1 VWWWNEVTTEF
12 INTGTVDLKAVGY
25 SAAIDAALAAVT
37 FGAAR
42 FFKGRQLAKAGAGRA
57 GPIANEV
64 QEGRASARL
73 STNSSML
80 NSEQELGVANAERF
94 NNALTGNNLEAV
106 TDVTNGWDPV
116 RIRVGEKGPKL
127 VLNQNEYIEVYL
139 KPTPDLGASLD
150 PLR

>member
-1 VWWWNEVTTEF
+1 VWWWNEVTTEL
-12 INTGTVDLKAVGY
+12 INTGTVDIKAVGY

-80 NSEQELGVANAERF
+80 NSEQELGVLRAESFQRG
-94 NNALTGNNLEAV
+94 LTGNAREAV
-106 TDVTNGWDPV
+106 EDVMNGWDPV
-116 RIRVGEKGPKL
+116 SIRFNKYREL
-127 VLNQNEYIEVYL
+127 VLDQNEYIEVYL
-139 KPTPDLGASLD
+139 KPDLHMRASLE
-150 PLR
+150 PLG

>member
-1 VWWWNEVTTEF
+1 VWWWNEVTTEL
-12 INTGTVDLKAVGY
+12 INTGTVDIKAVGY

-80 NSEQELGVANAERF
+80 NSEQELGVLRAESFQRG
-94 NNALTGNNLEAV
+94 LTGNAREAV
-106 TDVTNGWDPV
+106 EDVMNGWDPV
-116 RIRVGEKGPKL
+116 SIRFGKYREL
-127 VLNQNEYIEVYL
+127 VLDQNEYIEVYL
-139 KPTPDLGASLD
+139 KPDLHMRASLE
-150 PLR
+150 PLG